1 MTISTSLLQVRRE
14 LVDALHIDLVD
25 PTGPLGHHHDVLPQ
39 TPSWSYLTGF
49 LVATDVDE
57 GQRCDPGS
65 NDKRIQAAESAGIED
80 DELPGSL
87 RGGGILLPNSV
98 GLSILVPETPRDVHA
113 AVRYRVW
120 LPVGAFPVE
129 MYNCMMYV
137 TLEPSH
143 IRALQD

>member
-1 MTISTSLLQVRRE
+1 MTIPTSLLQVRRE
-14 LVDALHIDLVD
+14 LVDALHIDLVG
-25 PTGPLGHHHDVLPQ
+25 PTGPPGDHHEVLPQ

-49 LVATDVDE
+49 LVATDADE

-65 NDKRIQAAESAGIED
+65 NDKLIQAAESAGIED
-80 DELPGSL
+80 DDLPGSL
-87 RGGGILLPNSV
+87 RGGGLFLPNSV
-98 GLSILVPETPRDVHA
+98 GLSILVPETPGDVHA